1 MFNKKIIFLSISHLF
16 ILLVGFAIGIY
27 SLPILT
33 APPSL
38 EIAEINQLE
47 QSSVY
52 EGEFVKDLDGSD
64 LFHWGEAK
72 VSINSEKIIVN
83 GSISPGPDFQLYLTN
98 EFIENEEEF
107 LSIKDKAKYI
117 SEIKSFKNFSVDLP
131 DNINIEDY
139 NTIVIWCESYSEFI
153 TAAQYK

>member
-1 MFNKKIIFLSISHLF
+1 MFNKKLIFLSISHLF

-47 QSSVY
+47 QSSIY

-72 VSINSEKIIVN
+72 VSINSKKIIHECKADL
-83 GSISPGPDFQLYLTN
+83 IK
-98 EFIENEEEF
+98 IE
-107 LSIKDKAKYI
+107 
-117 SEIKSFKNFSVDLP
+117 VD
-131 DNINIEDY
+131 DNNINIASYLLSKNIPLCGVLGGGY
-139 NTIVIWCESYSEFI
+139 NKSFDKLIELHSMLHKNCADII
-153 TAAQYK
+153 